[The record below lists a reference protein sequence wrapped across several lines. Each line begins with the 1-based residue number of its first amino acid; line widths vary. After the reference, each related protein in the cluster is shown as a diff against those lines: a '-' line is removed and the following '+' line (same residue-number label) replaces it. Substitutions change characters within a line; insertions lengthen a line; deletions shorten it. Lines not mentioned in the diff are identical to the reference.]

1 MIGINHQP
9 QPAAG
14 RKDET
19 ILIIKNTSEASIN
32 TLEKKQ

>member
-19 ILIIKNTSEASIN
+19 ILIM
-32 TLEKKQ
+32 TLPITIGTI